1 MSIFGKIYF
10 ETFKM
15 VRMDHHPHWAG
26 NQATTGVR
34 LRSRCAIAIPRPI
47 GSRHPLQTPRFE
59 FTNQKYFIIN
69 RGYGR

>member
-34 LRSRCAIAIPRPI
+34 LRSLVQLAHDTRYKHRDLNLLIKNILSLIAVTVGEYR
-47 GSRHPLQTPRFE
+47 Q
-59 FTNQKYFIIN
+59 
-69 RGYGR
+69 